1 MRPGLLF
8 PRGDSISEEIRLEI
22 VKMRQKGR
30 LGDVIAAWVQASRPP
45 FFVATLVPLF
55 VGWVLAR
62 SSGPH
67 PGRFLLVVAACFMV
81 HLATNLANDYF
92 DEAVGVD
99 SGESIGGSRVIQE
112 GKISRRA
119 IMRAIVLLYALA
131 CAIAVYLV
139 AAFRLPAI
147 LPFVLFAFLSSLFY
161 VAPPVRYGYHG
172 LGELLV
178 GINMGPIMV
187 VGTYWIIAGS
197 PSWKALYVSIPIGL
211 MVASIL
217 YYQSLP
223 DMTTDLEAGKRTL
236 SVKLGRKRA
245 AAGLILFFI
254 AIYTSILA
262 LVLLGLVAWPACLCV
277 VGIPLFLRLAF
288 LVGSAEDWVLLDR
301 YGGHVRLLYFIN
313 GCAII
318 AGLL

>member
-1 MRPGLLF
+1 MT
-8 PRGDSISEEIRLEI
+8 
-22 VKMRQKGR
+22 KKGQR
-30 LGDVIAAWVQASRPP
+30 ESRVAAWVQASRPP

-62 SSGPH
+62 SAGPH
-67 PGRFLLVVAACFMV
+67 AGRFLLVIAASFMV

-92 DEAVGVD
+92 DDVIGAD
-99 SGESIGGSRVIQE
+99 SGDSIGGSRVIQE
-112 GKISRRA
+112 GKISPQA
-119 IMRAIVLLYALA
+119 ILRAIVLLYAFA
-131 CAIAVYLV
+131 CAVAVYLV
-139 AAFRLPAI
+139 AALRLPAI
-147 LPFVLFAFLSSLFY
+147 LPFALFAFFSSLFY

-172 LGELLV
+172 LGELFV

-187 VGTYWIIAGS
+187 VGTYWVIAGS

-223 DMTTDLEAGKRTL
+223 DMKTDRAAGKRTL
-236 SVKLGRKRA
+236 SVKLGKKKA
-245 AAGLILFFI
+245 TAGLVLFFV
-254 AIYTSILA
+254 AIYASILA
-262 LVLLGLVAWPACLCV
+262 LVFFGLLSWAACLSV
-277 VGIPLFLRLAF
+277 VGIPLFVRLAF
-288 LVGSAEDWVLLDR
+288 LVGRIDNWVLLDR

>member
-1 MRPGLLF
+1 MRGRPGNGSQQLEREATGIRKMAQVRR
-8 PRGDSISEEIRLEI
+8 RGDR
-22 VKMRQKGR
+22 V
-30 LGDVIAAWVQASRPP
+30 AAWVQASRPP

-62 SSGPH
+62 SEELH

-92 DEAVGVD
+92 DDAIGAD
-99 SGESIGGSRVIQE
+99 SGESIGGSRVIQQ

-119 IMRAIVLLYALA
+119 IARAIILLYTLA
-131 CAIAVYLV
+131 CGIAVCLM
-139 AAFRLPAI
+139 AALRLPAI
-147 LPFVLFAFLSSLFY
+147 LPFVIFAFFSSLFY

-172 LGELLV
+172 LGELFV

-187 VGTYWIIAGS
+187 VGTYWIMAGS
-197 PSWKALYVSIPIGL
+197 PSLKALYVSIPIGL

-223 DMTTDLEAGKRTL
+223 DMKTDLLAGKRTL
-236 SVKLGRKRA
+236 SVKLGRKKA
-245 AAGLILFFI
+245 AAGLVLFFI
-254 AIYTSILA
+254 AIYASILA
-262 LVLLGLVAWPACLCV
+262 LVFLGLLGWPACLCLI
-277 VGIPLFLRLAF
+277 GIPLFVRVAF
-288 LVGSAEDWVLLDR
+288 LMRRVDDWVLLDR
-301 YGGHVRLLYFIN
+301 YGRHVRLLYFIN

-318 AGLL
+318 AGLF

>member
-1 MRPGLLF
+1 M
-8 PRGDSISEEIRLEI
+8 S
-22 VKMRQKGR
+22 QGR
-30 LGDVIAAWVQASRPP
+30 IAAWVQASRPP
-45 FFVATLVPLF
+45 FFIATLVPLL
-55 VGWVLAR
+55 VGWMLAR
-62 SSGPH
+62 GSGAH

-92 DEAVGVD
+92 DDAIGCD
-99 SGESIGGSRVIQE
+99 SGQSIGGSRVIQE
-112 GKISRRA
+112 GKISPRT
-119 IMRAIVLLYALA
+119 IFRAIVCLYAFA
-131 CAIAVYLV
+131 CAIAVYLMAV
-139 AAFRLPAI
+139 LRLPAI

-187 VGTYWIIAGS
+187 VGTCWVLAGS

-223 DMTTDLEAGKRTL
+223 DMKTDLEAGKNTL
-236 SVKLGRKRA
+236 SVKLGRKGA
-245 AAGLILFFI
+245 EAGLVLFFI
-254 AIYTSILA
+254 LIYASILA
-262 LVLLGLVAWPACLCV
+262 LVLLGVVSWVAGLCV
-277 VGIPLFLRLAF
+277 FGIPLFLRLTF
-288 LVGSAEDWVLLDR
+288 LVRRAENWVLLDQ
-301 YGGHVRLLYFIN
+301 YGKHVRMLYFIN

-318 AGLL
+318 LSLL

>member
-1 MRPGLLF
+1 MTQA
-8 PRGDSISEEIRLEI
+8 
-22 VKMRQKGR
+22 RQLSSG
-30 LGDVIAAWVQASRPP
+30 VAAWVQASRPP
-45 FFVATLVPLF
+45 FFVATLVPLL

-92 DEAVGVD
+92 DDAIGAD

-119 IMRAIVLLYALA
+119 VVRAIVVLYALA

-139 AAFRLPAI
+139 ATLHLPAI
-147 LPFVLFAFLSSLFY
+147 LPFVLFAFFSSLFY

-172 LGELLV
+172 LGELFV

-187 VGTYWIIAGS
+187 VGTYWVIAGS
-197 PSWKALYVSIPIGL
+197 PSWKALYISIPIGL

-223 DMTTDLEAGKRTL
+223 DMKTDLAAGKLTL
-236 SVKLGRKRA
+236 SVKLGKKKA
-245 AAGLILFFI
+245 ATGLVLFFI
-254 AIYTSILA
+254 AIYASILG
-262 LVLLGLVAWPACLCV
+262 LVLLRLVTWPACLSV
-277 VGIPLFLRLAF
+277 IGIPLFLRLAF
-288 LVGSAEDWVLLDR
+288 LVERIDDWVLLDQ
-301 YGGHVRLLYFIN
+301 YGRHVRLLYFIN

-318 AGLL
+318 AGLF